1 MRYFIWYPF
10 CLASRAWVIYN
21 IVTLIRV
28 KHTDSESI
36 AKIQFA
42 MWILAEKLNF
52 NQMVSSFPSFTMK
65 KKKIKNK
72 INEYNGFVI
81 VSDMLCKVCRLSVNW
96 MVWPQ
101 SFEMFKIDIS
111 IAASSIY
118 FFFHFVWIF
127 FPSPWPA
134 LLWLIILTMKFQSY
148 RMISPFFSL
157 NYFSSPILYLN
168 ELALLSLAKSTRLFC
183 LDTRRKIGKEK
194 EKSFH
199 SINHCQNIGQSANE
213 IQYQMEN
220 VFLWM

>member
-148 RMISPFFSL
+148 RMISPFFFSELFFFINIVLKWTCVAIASQINSFILPGYEEKNRKREREILSFDKSL
-157 NYFSSPILYLN
+157 PKYRAI
-168 ELALLSLAKSTRLFC
+168 R
-183 LDTRRKIGKEK
+183 
-194 EKSFH
+194 
-199 SINHCQNIGQSANE
+199 
-213 IQYQMEN
+213 
-220 VFLWM
+220 